1 MPFVANIIRTQ
12 RACVPAS
19 VVVHLQQSM
28 LYPAFT
34 YPATKPWYIRAVSE
48 LWAFG
53 VKNALSCLFPVWI
66 FAMLGISPYV
76 HIPLVSRYDFLLL
89 ACLFM
94 QAFMFVTKMESREEV
109 LVIGLFHL
117 IGLGMELFKVNVAG
131 SWAYPE
137 EAFTKIGVVPLYS
150 GFMYASVASFMC
162 QAWRRFDLKVTR
174 WPNGKLALL
183 LGILIYANFFTNYY
197 VQDIRYFLIPCVF
210 LLFLFSGISFTT
222 SGPRRKL
229 PLVLAF
235 VLIGLFVWFAENI
248 ATYLGAWTYPHQS
261 TGWQP
266 VHYHKLTS
274 WSLMVIVSFI
284 IVVQLN
290 FVKRE
295 KSQCGRKQKAPV
307 KSSHQG

>member
-1 MPFVANIIRTQ
+1 M
-12 RACVPAS
+12 
-19 VVVHLQQSM
+19 
-28 LYPAFT
+28 
-34 YPATKPWYIRAVSE
+34 
-48 LWAFG
+48 WAFG

-66 FAMLGISPYV
+66 FLMLGISPYV

-89 ACLFM
+89 ACLLM
-94 QAFMFVTKMESREEV
+94 QAFMFLTKMESRDEV

-137 EAFTKIGVVPLYS
+137 EAFTKIGGVPLYS

-162 QAWRRFDLKVTR
+162 QAWRRFDLKVIR
-174 WPNGKLALL
+174 WPNGKLALM
-183 LGILIYANFFTNYY
+183 LGVLIYANFFTNYY
-197 VQDIRYFLIPCVF
+197 VQDIRYLLIPCIF
-210 LLFLFSGISFTT
+210 ALFLFSGIEFTT

-248 ATYLGAWTYPHQS
+248 ATYLDAWTYPHQS
-261 TGWQP
+261 TGWKP

-284 IVVQLN
+284 IVVQLK

-295 KSQCGRKQKAPV
+295 KSQDGWKQKAPV
-307 KSSHQG
+307 KSNHQG